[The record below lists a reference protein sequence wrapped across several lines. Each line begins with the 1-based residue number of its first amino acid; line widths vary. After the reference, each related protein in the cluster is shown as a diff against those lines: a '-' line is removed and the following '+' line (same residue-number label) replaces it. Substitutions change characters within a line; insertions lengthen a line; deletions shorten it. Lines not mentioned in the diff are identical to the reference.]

1 MKGSPMKRNFGIGST
16 ASPAK
21 LTDVYIE
28 DEFGNMVNKGT
39 GPEARALGKEAERFN
54 ENRRNYNTDKS
65 DKAAEYDENFNVDS
79 KFDSQNAIMEG
90 EVDNSNV
97 KKTSNVVY
105 TNDDAKHRALAGRG
119 VYSPDTTPGN
129 VVAKLPG
136 GAQGQGYKT
145 SILTGEEGDAY
156 DKEFLEKDGKRDIGS
171 RY

>member
-28 DEFGNMVNKGT
+28 DEDGNMVNKGT
-39 GPEARALGKEAERFN
+39 GPEARKLGMQAENWN
-54 ENRRNYNTDKS
+54 ENRRTYNTEKS
-65 DKAAEYDENFNVDS
+65 DKAAEFDENFNVDD
-79 KFDSQNAIMEG
+79 KFDSQNAIEEG
-90 EVDNSNV
+90 DVDNSNV
-97 KKTSNVVY
+97 KQTSKVVY
-105 TNDDAKHRALAGRG
+105 TNNDGEHRALAGRG

-136 GAQGQGYKT
+136 GTQAQGYKT

-156 DKEFLEKDGKRDIGS
+156 DKLNQDGPKDIGN